1 MQDPPDWDRLVSDG
15 REVERSLQ
23 RLRKRS
29 EDVVEAGRLE
39 RTNLWSGKPRLAAG
53 YRELAA
59 EWRRCAALAA
69 SVGLRD
75 THGDGSTWL
84 ETAASCRQAAEA
96 WEGIARLTAGWGWSF
111 RVACQVDFERE
122 TGSRAT
128 FEVLGGTRITKRRR
142 PREARRRE
150 CGRERRKS

>member
-1 MQDPPDWDRLVSDG
+1 MQDPPDWARLVSDG

-39 RTNLWSGKPRLAAG
+39 RTNLWSGSKPRLAAG

-96 WEGIARLTAGWGWSF
+96 WEGIARLTAGWGW
-111 RVACQVDFERE
+111 RKPRLVGAAWGAL
-122 TGSRAT
+122 TGLL
-128 FEVLGGTRITKRRR
+128 LGGS
-142 PREARRRE
+142 EALSVLSTSG
-150 CGRERRKS
+150 C